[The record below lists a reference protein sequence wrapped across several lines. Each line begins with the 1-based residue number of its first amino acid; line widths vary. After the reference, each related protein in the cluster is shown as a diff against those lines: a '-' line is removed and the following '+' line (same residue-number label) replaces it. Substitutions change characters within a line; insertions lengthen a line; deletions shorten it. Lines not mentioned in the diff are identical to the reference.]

1 MSGTISLSQKS
12 CKHFGIPT
20 DECTSSIPVVNSFL
34 NTLTFKVKN
43 SFKETAL
50 LVIKLSLLV
59 DQSSTS

>member
-50 LVIKLSLLV
+50 LVIKLSLIV